1 MQDSASHNTRRT
13 YLIYFIY
20 FIATNKKPSD
30 RLPLAYVFRDLHD
43 PASSRSIPRCVLVS
57 NCPFVNIPH
66 ESKNSVVLLNS
77 SVIALQS
84 ILVHFPLFMHRA
96 IIPSALPISCPS
108 LVPAPASYT
117 LALLPQRNIPFSPFS
132 NCPTASHKGLHTTPK
147 KASSNAFLKTAA
159 ARRTYYDLKDTSPIP
174 DSHIQELVH
183 DTIKHTP
190 SPFNSQTTRV
200 ALVLKDEHNKLW
212 GNIMGVYEA
221 MLPADHFAHAKGR
234 MEGFSKGHGTTLFYE
249 DMDVVKEMQGKFASY
264 ADKFF
269 QCESSLRRF
278 ISLSALQPLNFICL

>member
-1 MQDSASHNTRRT
+1 M
-13 YLIYFIY
+13 
-20 FIATNKKPSD
+20 
-30 RLPLAYVFRDLHD
+30 
-43 PASSRSIPRCVLVS
+43 
-57 NCPFVNIPH
+57 
-66 ESKNSVVLLNS
+66 
-77 SVIALQS
+77 
-84 ILVHFPLFMHRA
+84 
-96 IIPSALPISCPS
+96 
-108 LVPAPASYT
+108 
-117 LALLPQRNIPFSPFS
+117 
-132 NCPTASHKGLHTTPK
+132 
-147 KASSNAFLKTAA
+147 KTAA
-159 ARRTYYDLKDTSPIP
+159 ARPSYYALKDTSPIP

-200 ALVLKDEHNKLW
+200 AVVLKDEHKKLW

-234 MEGFSKGHGTTLFYE
+234 ME

-264 ADKFF
+264 ADKFS